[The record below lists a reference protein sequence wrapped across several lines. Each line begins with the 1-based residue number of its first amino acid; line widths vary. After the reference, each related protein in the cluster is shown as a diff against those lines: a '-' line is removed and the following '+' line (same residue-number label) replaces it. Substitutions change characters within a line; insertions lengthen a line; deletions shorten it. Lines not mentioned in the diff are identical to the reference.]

1 MARVICKESRAL
13 WVHSPLL
20 RPHNLTGCP
29 AIALPMGFSR
39 DRLPLSLQIVG
50 PRWAEAE
57 ILQIAQAFEEATPE
71 IHAKRPPGA

>member
-1 MARVICKESRAL
+1 
-13 WVHSPLL
+13 
-20 RPHNLTGCP
+20 
-29 AIALPMGFSR
+29 MGFSR
-39 DRLPLSLQIVG
+39 DQLPLSLQIVG

>member
-1 MARVICKESRAL
+1 MLSLAR
-13 WVHSPLL
+13 
-20 RPHNLTGCP
+20 TGCP

-39 DRLPLSLQIVG
+39 DQLPLSLQIVG

-71 IHAKRPPGA
+71 IHSKRPAGA